1 MRCTSPLSFL
11 FLLISPI
18 VQGQELV
25 EKSADCSGFHEKQ
38 CEGLPDGFK
47 LNGQSKS
54 ALFAEGDTSEL
65 SFVAYSGHD
74 YRVSV
79 CQEELFSNELQFRI
93 LEKERKKE
101 TEEEMK
107 VTEYGDTKD
116 TTYEEKV
123 RYREENVVLYDN
135 EKDDNARSLEFS
147 NPDNSRRL
155 TIQVITKGESMK
167 EDKLK
172 TSDMGCV
179 GVLIG
184 HAPTRKTG
192 F

>member
-1 MRCTSPLSFL
+1 MGTGSFA
-11 FLLISPI
+11 
-18 VQGQELV
+18 QDLV
-25 EKSADCSGFHEKQ
+25 EKSTDCSGFHENQ
-38 CEGLPDGFK
+38 CEKMPDGFK
-47 LNGQSKS
+47 INGQSKS
-54 ALFAEGDTSEL
+54 ALFAEGDTSDL

-74 YRVSV
+74 YRVAV
-79 CQEELFSNELQFRI
+79 CQEEVFSEELQFRI
-93 LEKERKKE
+93 LETDRKKE
-101 TEEEMK
+101 TREEMV
-107 VTEYGDTKD
+107 VTEYGSQKD

-123 RYREENVVLYDN
+123 HYKKDTIVLYDN

-155 TIQVITKGESMK
+155 IIQVITKGESTK
-167 EDKLK
+167 SDRLK
-172 TSDMGCV
+172 ASDMGCV